1 MIKTRINMMLIN
13 MPKDFKPSVIELP
26 YKHKKEL
33 GKQYRDIN
41 IKYNINIPQDAIY
54 IK

>member
-1 MIKTRINMMLIN
+1 MIKTRINMILMHI
-13 MPKDFKPSVIELP
+13 PKDFKPSVIELP